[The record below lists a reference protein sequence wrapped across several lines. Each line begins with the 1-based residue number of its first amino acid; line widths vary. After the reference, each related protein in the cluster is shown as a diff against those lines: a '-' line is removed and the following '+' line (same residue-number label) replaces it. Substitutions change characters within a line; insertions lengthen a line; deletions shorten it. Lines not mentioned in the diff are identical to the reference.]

1 MIYHWWDIH
10 DFVSIF
16 SLSVHVT
23 AMLAIDLLLVVFN
36 TRSCFFRSGLLL
48 WFYNEFASSSIS
60 YSLGCWYPYCKGT
73 MKELLMFFW
82 CCNQQSCWELGFCQ
96 RHSPKFYVERCGC
109 SIGIFMSWLECMKQ
123 VQGFWRAEFKKFRIW
138 NKANEY
144 LQLKR
149 QV

>member
-1 MIYHWWDIH
+1 MRNAGWVLPTLPLNLHSLFLLAMAHYH
-10 DFVSIF
+10 
-16 SLSVHVT
+16 
-23 AMLAIDLLLVVFN
+23 
-36 TRSCFFRSGLLL
+36 
-48 WFYNEFASSSIS
+48 FASTNALEQLEYVIDD
-60 YSLGCWYPYCKGT
+60 LP
-73 MKELLMFFW
+73 L
-82 CCNQQSCWELGFCQ
+82 SCWELGFCQ